1 MRIAIIG
8 AHGKVARLLTPL
20 LHESGHQ
27 VTAVVRNPD
36 HVADVEAD
44 GASGRVFDIES
55 ADVDA
60 IAELLSGHDAVV
72 WSAGA
77 GGGSPQR
84 TYAVDR
90 DAAIRSMEAATR
102 SGVGRYV
109 MVSYFGAGPDHG
121 VARDNSFF
129 AYADA
134 KTAADAA
141 LARTDLAWTILRPSR
156 ADDRRRHRPH
166 RDVAGRRVHRAR
178 SPAPTSRS
186 WWPRPWPAPGWPV
199 RPSSST
205 TARYPSTRRW
215 RRTSADGAAVM
226 SARACRRSSRRRPT
240 APWPG
245 RAGPPRGASP
255 WSRSSG

>member
-1 MRIAIIG
+1 MRVAIIG

-27 VTAVVRNPD
+27 VTGVVRNPD

-44 GASGRVFDIES
+44 GAAGRVFDIES

-60 IAELLSGHDAVV
+60 IAELLRGHDAVV

-77 GGGSPQR
+77 GGGNPQR

-90 DAAIRSMEAATR
+90 DAAIRSMEAAG
-102 SGVGRYV
+102 SAGVARYV

-121 VARDNSFF
+121 VAKDNPFF

-141 LARTDLAWTILRPSR
+141 LAQTDLAWTILRPSGLTTDAGTGRIETSLGGASSGSVAR
-156 ADDRRRHRPH
+156 ADVALVVAETLARPGL
-166 RDVAGRRVHRAR
+166 AGATVEFNN
-178 SPAPTSRS
+178 
-186 WWPRPWPAPGWPV
+186 GEVPV
-199 RPSSST
+199 GE
-205 TARYPSTRRW
+205 AL
-215 RRTSADGAAVM
+215 AAYE
-226 SARACRRSSRRRPT
+226 R
-240 APWPG
+240 
-245 RAGPPRGASP
+245 
-255 WSRSSG
+255 

>member
-1 MRIAIIG
+1 MRGCVVSHAVSLPCRNTRTGGQGCSDMRIAIIG

-44 GASGRVFDIES
+44 GAEGLVLDIES

-60 IAELLSGHDAVV
+60 IAGLLDGHDAVV

-77 GGGSPQR
+77 GGGNPQR

-90 DAAIRSMEAATR
+90 DAAIRSIEAARR
-102 SGVGRYV
+102 SGVRRYV

-121 VARDNSFF
+121 VAEDDAFF

-134 KTAADAA
+134 KTTADAV
-141 LARTDLAWTILRPSR
+141 LARSDLDWTILRPSR
-156 ADDRRRHRPH
+156 LTPDAATGRIETSLGGATKGAVSRA
-166 RDVAGRRVHRAR
+166 DVAWVVAE
-178 SPAPTSRS
+178 TLD
-186 WWPRPWPAPGWPV
+186 RPGLA
-199 RPSSST
+199 
-205 TARYPSTRRW
+205 
-215 RRTSADGAAVM
+215 GATVEFNNGEVPIDDAL
-226 SARACRRSSRRRPT
+226 AAYEHH
-240 APWPG
+240 
-245 RAGPPRGASP
+245 
-255 WSRSSG
+255 

>member
-1 MRIAIIG
+1 MRIATIG

-44 GASGRVFDIES
+44 GAVARVFDIES

-60 IAELLSGHDAVV
+60 IADLLDGHDAVV

-77 GGGSPQR
+77 GGGNPQR

-90 DAAIRSMEAATR
+90 DAAIRSMDAAAQA
-102 SGVGRYV
+102 GVRRYV

-121 VARDNSFF
+121 VPEDDSFF

-134 KTAADAA
+134 KTAADAT
-141 LARTDLAWTILRPSR
+141 LSQSDLGWTILRPSGLTTHPGTGRIETSLGGATKGSVSR
-156 ADDRRRHRPH
+156 ADVALVVAETLSRP
-166 RDVAGRRVHRAR
+166 RLAGATIEFNNGEVRVDEAL
-178 SPAPTSRS
+178 
-186 WWPRPWPAPGWPV
+186 
-199 RPSSST
+199 
-205 TARYPSTRRW
+205 
-215 RRTSADGAAVM
+215 SAYE
-226 SARACRRSSRRRPT
+226 R
-240 APWPG
+240 
-245 RAGPPRGASP
+245 
-255 WSRSSG
+255 

>member
-1 MRIAIIG
+1 LPRHAHPAIIG

-44 GASGRVFDIES
+44 GAEAKVFDVES

-60 IAELLSGHDAVV
+60 IAELLEGHDAVV

-77 GGGSPQR
+77 GGGNAQR

-90 DAAIRSMEAATR
+90 DAAVRSMEAAGR
-102 SGVGRYV
+102 SGVRRYV
-109 MVSYFGAGPDHG
+109 MVSYYGAGPDHG
-121 VARDNSFF
+121 VAEDDSFF

-141 LARTDLAWTILRPSR
+141 LAQSDLDWTILRPSR
-156 ADDRRRHRPH
+156 LTLDPATGRIATSLDGATKGSVSRA
-166 RDVAGRRVHRAR
+166 DVALVA
-178 SPAPTSRS
+178 AETL
-186 WWPRPWPAPGWPV
+186 V
-199 RPSSST
+199 RPGLS
-205 TARYPSTRRW
+205 
-215 RRTSADGAAVM
+215 GATVEFNNGELPVDEAL
-226 SARACRRSSRRRPT
+226 
-240 APWPG
+240 
-245 RAGPPRGASP
+245 GAYE
-255 WSRSSG
+255 R

>member
-44 GASGRVFDIES
+44 GAAARVFDIES

-60 IAELLSGHDAVV
+60 IADLLDGHHAVV

-77 GGGSPQR
+77 GGGNPQR

-90 DAAIRSMEAATR
+90 DAAIRSMDAADR
-102 SGVGRYV
+102 AGARRYV

-121 VARDNSFF
+121 VAESDSFF

-134 KTAADAA
+134 KTVADAA
-141 LARTDLAWTILRPSR
+141 LARSDLDWTILRPSR
-156 ADDRRRHRPH
+156 LTADPGTGRIETSLGGATKGSVSRE
-166 RDVAGRRVHRAR
+166 DVALVAAETLARHGLAGATVEFNNGEVRVGDAL
-178 SPAPTSRS
+178 
-186 WWPRPWPAPGWPV
+186 
-199 RPSSST
+199 
-205 TARYPSTRRW
+205 
-215 RRTSADGAAVM
+215 AAYE
-226 SARACRRSSRRRPT
+226 R
-240 APWPG
+240 
-245 RAGPPRGASP
+245 
-255 WSRSSG
+255 

>member
-60 IAELLSGHDAVV
+60 IAELLNGHDAVV

-77 GGGSPQR
+77 GGGNPQR

-90 DAAIRSMEAATR
+90 DAAIRSMEAAAR

-121 VARDNSFF
+121 VAKDNPFF
-129 AYADA
+129 TYADA

-141 LARTDLAWTILRPSR
+141 LARSDLAWTILRPSGLTTDAGTGRIETSQGGASSRSVAR
-156 ADDRRRHRPH
+156 ADVALVVAETLARP
-166 RDVAGRRVHRAR
+166 RLAGATVEFNN
-178 SPAPTSRS
+178 
-186 WWPRPWPAPGWPV
+186 GEVPV
-199 RPSSST
+199 DE
-205 TARYPSTRRW
+205 AL
-215 RRTSADGAAVM
+215 AAYE
-226 SARACRRSSRRRPT
+226 R
-240 APWPG
+240 
-245 RAGPPRGASP
+245 
-255 WSRSSG
+255 

>member
-60 IAELLSGHDAVV
+60 LAELLSGHDAVV

-90 DAAIRSMEAATR
+90 DAAIRSMEAAAR

-109 MVSYFGAGPDHG
+109 MVSYFGAGPGHG
-121 VARDNSFF
+121 VAKDNPFF

-134 KTAADAA
+134 KTSADAA
-141 LARTDLAWTILRPSR
+141 LAQTDLAWTILRPSGLTT
-156 ADDRRRHRPH
+156 D
-166 RDVAGRRVHRAR
+166 AG
-178 SPAPTSRS
+178 
-186 WWPRPWPAPGWPV
+186 
-199 RPSSST
+199 
-205 TARYPSTRRW
+205 TRRIE
-215 RRTSADGAAVM
+215 TSLA
-226 SARACRRSSRRRPT
+226 
-240 APWPG
+240 
-245 RAGPPRGASP
+245 GASP
-255 WSRSSG
+255 GSVSRADVALVAAETLARPGLAGATVEFNNGEVPVDEALAAYER

>member
-60 IAELLSGHDAVV
+60 MAELLSGHDAVV

-77 GGGSPQR
+77 GGGNPQR

-90 DAAIRSMEAATR
+90 DAAIRSVEAADR
-102 SGVGRYV
+102 SAVGR
-109 MVSYFGAGPDHG
+109 
-121 VARDNSFF
+121 
-129 AYADA
+129 
-134 KTAADAA
+134 
-141 LARTDLAWTILRPSR
+141 
-156 ADDRRRHRPH
+156 
-166 RDVAGRRVHRAR
+166 
-178 SPAPTSRS
+178 
-186 WWPRPWPAPGWPV
+186 
-199 RPSSST
+199 
-205 TARYPSTRRW
+205 
-215 RRTSADGAAVM
+215 
-226 SARACRRSSRRRPT
+226 
-240 APWPG
+240 
-245 RAGPPRGASP
+245 
-255 WSRSSG
+255 

>member
-60 IAELLSGHDAVV
+60 ITEVLSGHDAVV

-121 VARDNSFF
+121 VAKDDSFF

-141 LARTDLAWTILRPSR
+141 LAQTDLVWTILRPSGLTTDTGTGRIETSLGGASAGSVAR
-156 ADDRRRHRPH
+156 ADVALVVAETLARPGL
-166 RDVAGRRVHRAR
+166 AGATVEFN
-178 SPAPTSRS
+178 S
-186 WWPRPWPAPGWPV
+186 GEVPV
-199 RPSSST
+199 GE
-205 TARYPSTRRW
+205 AL
-215 RRTSADGAAVM
+215 AAYE
-226 SARACRRSSRRRPT
+226 R
-240 APWPG
+240 
-245 RAGPPRGASP
+245 
-255 WSRSSG
+255 

>member
-27 VTAVVRNPD
+27 VTAVLRNPD

-44 GASGRVFDIES
+44 GGSGRVFDIES

-60 IAELLSGHDAVV
+60 IADLLNGHDAVV

-77 GGGSPQR
+77 GGGNPQR

-90 DAAIRSMEAATR
+90 DAAIRSMEAAAR

-121 VARDNSFF
+121 VAQDNPFF

-141 LARTDLAWTILRPSR
+141 LARSDLAWTILRPSGLTTDAGTGRIETSLGGASSGSVAR
-156 ADDRRRHRPH
+156 ADVALVVAETLARPGL
-166 RDVAGRRVHRAR
+166 AGATVEFNN
-178 SPAPTSRS
+178 
-186 WWPRPWPAPGWPV
+186 GEVPV
-199 RPSSST
+199 DE
-205 TARYPSTRRW
+205 AL
-215 RRTSADGAAVM
+215 AAYE
-226 SARACRRSSRRRPT
+226 R
-240 APWPG
+240 
-245 RAGPPRGASP
+245 
-255 WSRSSG
+255 